1 MGSKSYQIATFGT
14 MSSTSSR
21 TLRSGPAAPDSP
33 DSPDRGV
40 TCPHNLQA
48 RFLRLGR
55 GPVSRPQIAYGS
67 KLPAGKHQGQVAT
80 HPGDDAP
87 GLEQVLQR
95 SMVPVC
101 RGSEALATAA
111 KSDL

>member
-14 MSSTSSR
+14 MRSTTSL
-21 TLRSGPAAPDSP
+21 TFRSGPAAP

-48 RFLRLGR
+48 RFLSPGR

-67 KLPAGKHQGQVAT
+67 KLPAGKHQGQVAA

-101 RGSEALATAA
+101 RGSQALATAA
-111 KSDL
+111 KGDL